1 MELALFPLHVV
12 LFPGRLLPLHI
23 FENRYRTM
31 LADLLEGDR
40 RFGVVAIRA
49 GAEVGGDAEIHAV
62 GTIARLDDVK
72 ALPDGRADVLARGER
87 RFRVVRTLPGRPYAR
102 AEVEPLEDEEP
113 GADAGAL
120 ADEVRA
126 ALAPYLT
133 GLGAPPELLD
143 RLPADPRQLAYVAAS
158 SLQTEIP
165 QQQRLL
171 ELDSVEAR
179 LSATLRLLRRE
190 QRISEAFG
198 TVGSLRPSGPGGCE
212 LN

>member
-1 MELALFPLHVV
+1 MELPLFPLHVV
-12 LFPGRLLPLHI
+12 LFPGRLLPLHV
-23 FENRYRTM
+23 FETRYRTM

-49 GAEVGGDAEIHAV
+49 GAEAGGDAEIHAV
-62 GTIARLDDVK
+62 GTVARLDDVTT
-72 ALPDGRADVLARGER
+72 LPDGRSDVLARGER
-87 RFRVVRTLPGRPYAR
+87 RFRVVRTLPGKPYTL
-102 AEVEPLEDEEP
+102 AEVEPLEDEPP
-113 GADAGAL
+113 GAEAPSLATAVREAL
-120 ADEVRA
+120 T
-126 ALAPYLT
+126 PYLT

-143 RLPADPRQLAYVAAS
+143 RLPSDPAQLAYVAAA

-179 LSATLRLLRRE
+179 LAATLRLLRRE
-190 QRISEAFG
+190 QRISDAFG
-198 TVGSLRPSGPGGCE
+198 TVGSLRPPGPGGCE